1 MGKTSSARGL
11 VSRLLSRLRRFGPF
25 QAIRVSARARISKYK
40 LALGKWKVKWFSVN
54 AWNKKYTLDV
64 QKWRERFVSAI
75 APVDQYRLEIEKWK
89 KRFTDREASRSAYA
103 AELLAKI
110 AVLEGI
116 IEKSTRYV
124 PGQNAAPP
132 RAFRSPGGKPRAI
145 VSFVIG
151 TYNRL
156 ELLKLAL
163 KSVRD
168 QQTEQ
173 PTEIIVVD
181 GGSTDGTP
189 EWLLQQTDIITIVQH
204 NRVAEENF
212 QRRRSWGYFMNLGFR
227 AAEGKWICMIS
238 DDCILHPDCISSS
251 INHASKLEEAGHH
264 VGGVAFYFRDW
275 PKASR
280 YFVQRTLGG
289 KLMVNHGLFLKD
301 ALLDVGYVE
310 EDIYDFY
317 KADSD
322 LSLKLWHL
330 DYEIVSCPQSLV
342 EHLYLPSEELRLGN
356 NATLVEDR
364 TRLFARWK
372 RAIGSVDQSGIPE
385 QPYQDFLDHE
395 DHTGLADSFLP
406 FVEQDEASLRERA
419 SR

>member
-1 MGKTSSARGL
+1 MPNTTSTHRL
-11 VSRLLSRLRRFGPF
+11 ISRFLSPLRQFNPF
-25 QAIRVSARARISKYK
+25 QANRFSAR
-40 LALGKWKVKWFSVN
+40 
-54 AWNKKYTLDV
+54 V
-64 QKWRERFVSAI
+64 QLEEHK
-75 APVDQYRLEIEKWK
+75 LEIEKWK
-89 KRFTDREASRSAYA
+89 AKWLSASAQVKHCKLEIEKWKAKWLSASAQIKHYKLEIEKWKAKWVEREAMRSAHSS
-103 AELLAKI
+103 ELLAKI
-110 AVLEGI
+110 AVLEDRV
-116 IEKSTRYV
+116 EKSLKFS
-124 PGQNAAPP
+124 PNPNAAPP
-132 RAFRSPGGKPRAI
+132 RPPPSAGGKPRAI

-204 NRVAEENF
+204 NRVAEEKF

-227 AAEGKWICMIS
+227 AAEGKWVCMIS

-251 INHASKLEEAGHH
+251 LDHASRLEEAGRH

-280 YFVQRTLGG
+280 YFVQHTLGG

-310 EDIYDFY
+310 EVIYDFY

-330 DYEIVSCPQSLV
+330 DYEIISCPQSLV

-364 TRLFARWK
+364 SRLFARWK
-372 RAIGSVDQSGIPE
+372 RTIGSVANSGIPE
-385 QPYQDFLDHE
+385 QPYREFLDHE
-395 DHTGLADSFLP
+395 DRTGLVDSFRP
-406 FVEQDEASLRERA
+406 FVEQDEALLRERA